1 MGKYDSQII
10 IITKE
15 FLMELGYSLTESS
28 KIIRLTKELLV
39 NEGYGYYKGRKV
51 GRVPI
56 RAVEQVL
63 GYGLTEIY
71 KNDKI
76 KGVQNN
82 MTDKADLGFKEVL

>member
-1 MGKYDSQII
+1 VKDVKCSSNF
-10 IITKE
+10 E
-15 FLMELGYSLTESS
+15 CVFL
-28 KIIRLTKELLV
+28 
-39 NEGYGYYKGRKV
+39 NKGRKV
-51 GRVPI
+51 GRMPI

>member
-28 KIIRLTKELLV
+28 KIIRLAKELLV
-39 NEGYGYYKGRKV
+39 NKGYDYYKGRKV

-56 RAVEQVL
+56 EAIEQVL
-63 GYGLTEIY
+63 GCELTEKY
-71 KNDKI
+71 KNDKM
-76 KGVQNN
+76 KEVQNN

>member
-1 MGKYDSQII
+1 M
-10 IITKE
+10 
-15 FLMELGYSLTESS
+15 
-28 KIIRLTKELLV
+28 
-39 NEGYGYYKGRKV
+39 
-51 GRVPI
+51 PI

-63 GYGLTEIY
+63 GDGMTEIY